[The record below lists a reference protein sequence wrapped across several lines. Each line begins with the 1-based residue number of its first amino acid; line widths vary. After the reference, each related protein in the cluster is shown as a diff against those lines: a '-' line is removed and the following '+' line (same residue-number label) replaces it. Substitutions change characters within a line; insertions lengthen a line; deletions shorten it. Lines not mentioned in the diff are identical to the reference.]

1 MINRI
6 FANDKRFKPV
16 KFKRGLNIILAD
28 RQQESDEKDSR
39 NGVGKTTLI
48 HIIHYCLG
56 AGLNKKVLPLDK
68 MDDWEFYCDLQLC
81 GSSLVAKRAISNASI
96 IEIAGETK
104 ELPIQPEIDEKT
116 GVVFYKLSEWKR
128 LLGICLFGLKGITE
142 DKYAPTFR
150 GLLPYFV
157 RVGLDAYS
165 KPFSYL
171 RNQKSWQIQ
180 VSNAYLL
187 GLNWRYATE
196 SQQLLKDQDAAAKAL
211 STAINTS
218 IVQSKGELE
227 AERVRLQRDVSR
239 EEKMLSEF
247 RVHPQYENLQDTAN
261 DLTREIQ
268 ALNNKNLFLKR
279 KLSRYEDSVASEGLP
294 ESSNV
299 ASLYAELGIQLGD
312 AVKRSLEEAKRFHR
326 DVVKNRKNFL
336 EAEISEIQTSI
347 SDIQGKIEKL
357 GTQRS
362 NVFNL
367 LKAHGALDEFVRFQN
382 DLSEKKAKL
391 ESLKDKIS
399 DIQSMTKKSKEIK
412 LKRIALDS
420 KLARDFE
427 ESKPTWEKAI
437 EGFNENSLALYNNP
451 GNLIINISENGVVKE
466 SAYKFDVEI
475 PRSNSEGVGRMKVFC
490 YDLMLVDKYCQ
501 NGGIDFLV
509 HDTTMFDGVDSRQ
522 VAHALE
528 HANTKG
534 IETGFQ
540 YICFFNSDS
549 VPYEDLSDEF
559 VFDDYVRLRLSDKRP
574 EDSLLGFH
582 FELPR
587 K

>member
-6 FANDKRFKPV
+6 FANNK
-16 KFKRGLNIILAD
+16 KFKVVEFKQGLNIILAD

-48 HIIHYCLG
+48 HIIHYCFG
-56 AGLNKKVLPLDK
+56 ADLNKKVLPLEK
-68 MDDWEFYCDLQLC
+68 IEDWEFYCDLQIC
-81 GSSLVAKRAISNASI
+81 GSNLVAKRAISNASI
-96 IEIAGETK
+96 IEISGETK
-104 ELPIQPEIDEKT
+104 GLPVQPEIDEKS
-116 GVVFYKLSEWKR
+116 GMIFYKLSEWKR

-142 DKYAPTFR
+142 DKYVPTYR
-150 GLLPYFV
+150 GLIPYFA

-165 KPFSYL
+165 KPFSYFGS
-171 RNQKSWQIQ
+171 QKSWQIQ

-196 SQQLLKDQDAAAKAL
+196 SQHLKDKDAAVKAL
-211 STAINTS
+211 KTAINTS

-227 AERVRLQRDVSR
+227 AERVRLQRDVSS

-247 RVHPQYENLQDTAN
+247 RVHPKYEELQNSAN
-261 DLTREIQ
+261 ELTRDIQ
-268 ALNNKNLFLKR
+268 ALSDRNLFLKR
-279 KLSRYEDSVASEGLP
+279 KLSRYEDSVATEEVP
-294 ESSNV
+294 DSSSV
-299 ASLYAELGIQLGD
+299 VSMYSELGVQLGD
-312 AVKRSLEEAKRFHR
+312 AVKRSLEEAKKFHR
-326 DVVKNRKNFL
+326 DVVANRKHFL
-336 EAEISEIQTSI
+336 EVEISEIKTNI
-347 SDIQGKIEKL
+347 SKNTAEIESL
-357 GTQRS
+357 GSRRS
-362 NVFNL
+362 EALGL
-367 LKAHGALDEFVRFQN
+367 LKTHGALNEFIKFQN
-382 DLSEKKAKL
+382 HLSEKKSRL

-412 LKRIALDS
+412 SERITLDS

-427 ESKPTWEKAI
+427 ESKPVWEKAI

-466 SAYKFDVEI
+466 NAYKFDVEI

-490 YDLMLVDKYCQ
+490 YDLMLVDKYSK

-522 VAHALE
+522 VAHAME
-528 HANTKG
+528 YANTKG
-534 IETGFQ
+534 LETGFQ
-540 YICFFNSDS
+540 YICFFNSDN
-549 VPYEDLSDEF
+549 VPYEDLSEEF
-559 VFDDYVRLRLSDKRP
+559 VLDDYVRLRLSDKRP